1 MFRVGVTSDI
11 VGADGRLVY
20 DLSLLEGRADITCE
34 VMVGH
39 GDELMPEDVAPYD
52 AIVLFHPTV
61 SGATLSGARVPRLIA
76 RLGVGVD
83 NIDVAACTEHGILVT
98 TTPDSVR
105 RPLACGIMAFVLAL
119 AHRLPE
125 MDRHMREGGFD
136 RFAHVGVGLRGRTL
150 GIVGVGNVGRELVQ
164 LARPFG
170 LRLVAADPYADQASL
185 PDGVGLVPL
194 DELLP
199 CADFVVVLCPLT
211 EETRGLMDARR
222 LGLMRPDAFLINV
235 ARGPII
241 DQAALTETL
250 RERRIAGA
258 ALDVFEHE
266 PLAPD
271 DPLRSLDNVI
281 LSPHGLALTDE
292 LFRDGGVSAAR
303 SVVAVA
309 TGAVPEFALNR
320 AALEQQL

>member
-1 MFRVGVTSDI
+1 VFRVGVTSDI
-11 VGADGRLVY
+11 VGEDGRLVY
-20 DLSLLEGRADITCE
+20 DLSLLDGRPGE
-34 VMVGH
+34 VAWGVIVGH
-39 GDELMPEDVAPYD
+39 GDELTPEDVAPYD
-52 AIVLFHPTV
+52 AIVLFHPRV
-61 SGATLSGARVPRLIA
+61 SRSTLAGEQVPRLIA

-83 NIDVAACTEHGILVT
+83 NIDVPACTERGVLVT

-105 RPLACGIMAFVLAL
+105 RPLASGIMAFVLAL

-136 RFAHVGVGLRGRTL
+136 RFAHVGLGLRGRAL
-150 GIVGVGNVGRELVQ
+150 GIVGVGNVGRDVVE

-170 LRLVAADPYADQASL
+170 LRILAADPYADPASL
-185 PDGVGLVPL
+185 PAGV
-194 DELLP
+194 ELTTLEDLLSSV
-199 CADFVVVLCPLT
+199 DFVVVLCPLT
-211 EETRGLMDARR
+211 EETRGLIDAAR
-222 LGLMRPDAFLINV
+222 LAVMHPDAFLINV
-235 ARGPII
+235 ARGPIV

-292 LFRDGGVSAAR
+292 LFREGGASVSR
-303 SVVAVA
+303 SVLAVA
-309 TGAVPEFALNR
+309 AGEVPEFTLNR
-320 AALEQQL
+320 AALGL